1 MPDYIFSK
9 DGYPKKTRDR
19 GTYMTDALDTSPA
32 DSAVAVVPSDS
43 TNFTLAAR
51 GIYIGVTGDVTA
63 VCGGTAVLF
72 KNCQAGSILPVVC
85 TRVNSTGT
93 TATNL
98 VALI

>member
-1 MPDYIFSK
+1 MPDYFFSNN
-9 DGYPKKTRDR
+9 GYTKKTRDR

-32 DSAVAVVPSDS
+32 DSAIVVVPSDS
-43 TNFTLAAR
+43 TNFAIAAR